1 MKRSITPSAK
11 SSGQHKGV
19 PASGRFLLR
28 LPPALHDGL
37 RRAAMAAG
45 VSLNEHCVRL
55 LAGGGAP
62 VDPDAAALLERLERA
77 WGADLVGV
85 VAYGSWARGEAGDAS
100 DIDLLV
106 VVDTRLEITRESYR
120 TLDEPPPRW
129 GGRDVDVHLVTLPA
143 TGAEITGS
151 WAEAA
156 TEGIVLRERGLEISR
171 RLIDIRRRV
180 AAGEITCRV
189 VHGQPYWVRGG

>member
-1 MKRSITPSAK
+1 
-11 SSGQHKGV
+11 
-19 PASGRFLLR
+19 
-28 LPPALHDGL
+28 
-37 RRAAMAAG
+37 MAAG

-77 WGADLVGV
+77 VGADLVGV
-85 VAYGSWARGEAGDAS
+85 VAYGSWARGDAGDAS

-106 VVDTRLEITRESYR
+106 VVDTRLPITRESYR

-129 GGRDVDVHLVTLPA
+129 GGRDVDVHLVPLPA

-180 AAGEITCRV
+180 AAGEITRRV